1 MILFYYSRFPPFHL
15 CYVAAGSISNVTVS
29 DESITSI
36 GITLNWT
43 MINLTN
49 SDLIHYTVFSLPIR
63 GPYDPIMTSNRRK
76 RRQSAQTG
84 ELTMNFTGTTGT
96 LTNLY
101 GAVTYRI
108 QVAAVSTFNGQNVTG
123 DRSPPIEMMT
133 LEGGEQLFTTTH
145 ILSVIYFSAYCSPKP
160 ELYEFYQHWCYV

>member
-1 MILFYYSRFPPFHL
+1 M
-15 CYVAAGSISNVTVS
+15 CYVAPGPVSNVVIPN
-29 DESITSI
+29 ESVTFSAL
-36 GITLNWT
+36 TLTWT
-43 MINLTN
+43 EISLAN
-49 SDLIHYTVFSLPIR
+49 SKFSHYTVFYFPVS
-63 GPYDPIMTSNRRK
+63 GPYGPIMVSDRRGK
-76 RRQSAQTG
+76 RQSAQTG